1 MTTYKVKVKWG
12 KETYPDV
19 ELDTSEAPE
28 VFRAQVF
35 ALTGVQTSK
44 QKLLLKGSTLKPDTW
59 DGAKLK
65 NGALVVVMG
74 SRDEDAF
81 QEPQQKP
88 TFVEDMSD
96 DQVNMMVSG
105 WVVC

>member
-1 MTTYKVKVKWG
+1 MLCDLLCFLSHKIIIFSLFAVKVKWG

-19 ELDTSEAPE
+19 ELDTSESPE

-35 ALTGVQTSK
+35 ALTGVQISR

-65 NGALVVVMG
+65 DVC
-74 SRDEDAF
+74 
-81 QEPQQKP
+81 EPNYLSL
-88 TFVEDMSD
+88 DLGLS
-96 DQVNMMVSG
+96 QVS
-105 WVVC
+105 VC